1 MLNITIFKAS
11 DYKYIKAV
19 AVAESEFFDYVRSL
33 IDEYGCQVVVDVEE
47 CGDVQITIYDDYLE

>member
-11 DYKYIKAV
+11 DYKYIETAT
-19 AVAESEFFDYVRSL
+19 VAESAFFAYVQSL
-33 IDEYGCQVVVDVEE
+33 IAEYGCQVVVDVEE

>member
-11 DYKYIKAV
+11 DYKYIETAT
-19 AVAESEFFDYVRSL
+19 VAESEFFAYVRSL
-33 IDEYGCQVVVDVEE
+33 INEYGCQVIVDVEE

>member
-11 DYKYIKAV
+11 DYKYIETAT
-19 AVAESEFFDYVRSL
+19 VAESEFFAYVRSL
-33 IDEYGCQVVVDVEE
+33 TDKYGCQVIVGVEE